1 MLARIVFLIGLG
13 MITATLA
20 VLLLVPF
27 YQQTEPE
34 ARVIPADAF
43 AMDDIAQVISS
54 IYPPTP
60 NQWAWLETLARA
72 GDPVAQNNL
81 GVALSRSHIPPVE
94 ETPEHW
100 FRLAA
105 TQKNIQAR
113 YNLAMDM
120 PDRQNTDTAIV
131 TEAITLLEANVAL
144 GDVPSMVALA
154 DRLHFANREAMV
166 PNREALRR
174 DLLAQAAAS
183 GDPDYLLRAGRT
195 FWNDVRGSADPMLLL
210 EAFGYLEA
218 AFAAGDPRGAEI
230 IGDIMANS
238 DPALKP
244 AKDASGLSR
253 NPLVWL
259 EQAAGMGLASAQC
272 RYGLEMFQTLR
283 WHSIADEDGF
293 SLFLRQYLVEQGYD
307 LADLSRGRANLAD
320 CVTATR
326 NQSGPNR
333 PFGSPALYAS
343 KIRPT
348 WTSLANSPAH
358 AAMTLGVL
366 HGYGITVER
375 DLATAE
381 RYLLIARDGLEVS
394 EAQDL
399 LDRIGL

>member
-1 MLARIVFLIGLG
+1 MIARIGFLIGLG

-27 YQQTEPE
+27 YQPTKPE

-43 AMDDIAQVISS
+43 AMDDIAQVITG

-60 NQWAWLETLARA
+60 NQWAWLEAQARS

-94 ETPEHW
+94 EPPEYW

-105 TQKNIQAR
+105 AQGNIQAR
-113 YNLAMDM
+113 YNLALEL
-120 PDRQNTDTAIV
+120 PDRHDTDPAIV
-131 TEAITLLEANVAL
+131 AEAIALLEANVAL

-154 DRLHFANREAMV
+154 DSLYFVNREAMV

-174 DLLAQAAAS
+174 DLLAQSAAT
-183 GDPDYLLRAGRT
+183 GDRDYLLRAGRT
-195 FWNDVRGSADPMLLL
+195 IWNDVRGGADPMLLID
-210 EAFGYLEA
+210 AFGYLEA
-218 AFAAGDPRGAEI
+218 ALDAGDPRGAEI

-253 NPLVWL
+253 NPLDWL
-259 EQAAGMGLASAQC
+259 KQAAHMGLTSAQC

-283 WHSIADEDGF
+283 WRSIADEDVF
-293 SLFLRQYLVEQGYD
+293 SVFLRQYLVEQGYG
-307 LADLSRGRANLAD
+307 LVDLSGGRANLAD

-326 NQSGPNR
+326 NRAGPNR

-348 WTSLANSPAH
+348 WTSLATSPAH

-366 HGYGITVER
+366 HSYGITVER
-375 DLATAE
+375 DVAKAE
-381 RYLLIARDGLEVS
+381 RYLLIARDGLGLS
-394 EAQDL
+394 EAQEL
-399 LDRIGL
+399 LDRIAL